1 MTMQPLGP
9 RGGDGPLLRSLAV
22 ATIEVHQF
30 RSLEPGPRLIVTG
43 AVHGNEVCGTV
54 AIREVVEEFSTA
66 RRRLDRGMVTFVP
79 VCNPV
84 AYAAGRREGEGNLN
98 RNFAPTEHPATVE
111 DRIANHLAPLL
122 AEHDVLVDLHSFQAP
137 GEPFVFVGPEDND
150 GDLEPFTHAAT
161 EAALALSVGPDRL
174 VYGWLSTYA
183 AGAVQ
188 REGGRVEYG
197 IGTTEYMRS
206 VGGAAIT
213 VECGQNEDAGAPQR
227 ARRAID
233 NALAVLGLEAD
244 GPADLPDP
252 DRTIELIELHEIHD
266 RLHAEDRF
274 TSPWKSFDQ
283 VRHGDA
289 VAVRADG
296 TQVTAAEDG
305 WLLFP
310 NANAPVGVEWFYLAR
325 SGRRALSAE
334 ARRFR
339 SPHDV

>member
-1 MTMQPLGP
+1 M
-9 RGGDGPLLRSLAV
+9 

-54 AIREVVEEFSTA
+54 AIREVVKEFSTA

-84 AYAAGRREGEGNLN
+84 AYAAGRREGDGNLN

-111 DRIANHLAPLL
+111 ERIANHLAPLL
-122 AEHDVLVDLHSFQAP
+122 AEHDVLVDLHSFRTP
-137 GEPFVFVGPEDND
+137 GKPFVFVGPEDND

-161 EAALALSVGPDRL
+161 EAALALAVGPDRF
-174 VYGWLSTYA
+174 VYGWLPTYA
-183 AGAVQ
+183 TGAVK

-213 VECGQNEDAGAPQR
+213 VECGQHEDPEAPSR

-252 DRTIELIELHEIHD
+252 ARSVELIELHEVHD
-266 RLHAEDRF
+266 RLHPDDRF
-274 TSPWKSFDQ
+274 SGQWRSFDRIAAGQ
-283 VRHGDA
+283 A
-289 VAVRADG
+289 IAERADG
-296 TQVTAAEDG
+296 TVLAPEEESYVV
-305 WLLFP
+305 FP
-310 NANAPVGVEWFYLAR
+310 NPDTRVGSEWFYLGRPGTRDFRGIAR
-325 SGRRALSAE
+325 QR
-334 ARRFR
+334 
-339 SPHDV
+339 